1 MNLPTKDS
9 IDDFN
14 FVHVHVHIKCLIVS
28 IQNKNTL
35 YEFNEADKMIRD
47 LRVYLDEPRLEHIKV
62 YLEANCTK
70 VNFTKASDEPE
81 QLSLF

>member
-1 MNLPTKDS
+1 MNLPTKDN
-9 IDDFN
+9 IDFN

-28 IQNKNTL
+28 IEGKNSL
-35 YEFNEADKMIRD
+35 YEFYEADKMIRD
-47 LRVYLDEPRLEHIKV
+47 LRVYLDEHELNQVKV
-62 YLEANCTK
+62 YLEANCSK